1 VRFLR
6 PLDDGGE
13 VAAGPAV
20 VVLPRPLPERRS
32 ITFGELS
39 GSLYFGCAGG
49 VGVLVGGRAL
59 ACVVY
64 AATMLAEMRLSNS
77 FTRSL
82 SLVAVRCSVILWY
95 PSMRASRR
103 DAMVLRS
110 DSVAAP
116 FAGGTV

>member
-20 VVLPRPLPERRS
+20 VVLPRPFPERRS

-82 SLVAVRCSVILWY
+82 SLLPL
-95 PSMRASRR
+95 PSLVGRFS
-103 DAMVLRS
+103 
-110 DSVAAP
+110 
-116 FAGGTV
+116 